1 MCGRYQSWIED
12 DELAAIIER
21 ERRGNAERFLRR
33 KEVFPG
39 DDIPVLYGG
48 HYYLRAK
55 VVRWGY
61 PMVEKRQE
69 RTVALTLAGA
79 LADPEERAD
88 MPKQQPK
95 TTLVINAR
103 AETVLDKRFFRG
115 DVIERRVAV
124 PTSGYYEWANEN
136 GKRQKYHIGFRQNGS
151 GDNVF
156 YLAGMTHTFAQ
167 EETTE
172 ERAVILTTTPLS
184 AIRSIHDRM
193 PLLLTKTELEP
204 WLYDDRFSKEKLERG
219 CEEMSLT
226 LEAV

>member
-12 DELAAIIER
+12 AELAAIIER
-21 ERRGNAERFLRR
+21 ERRGNTERYLRR

-48 HYYLRAK
+48 HYFLRAK

-79 LADPEERAD
+79 LADPEERAET
-88 MPKQQPK
+88 PLAQTK

-115 DVIERRVAV
+115 NSSRGDVLERRVAI
-124 PTSGYYEWANEN
+124 PTSGYYEWANDN
-136 GKRQKYHIGFRQNGS
+136 GRRQKYHIGTTEPL
-151 GDNVF
+151 
-156 YLAGMTHTFAQ
+156 YLAGITHGFG
-167 EETTE
+167 EDNEPD
-172 ERAVILTTTPLS
+172 ERAVILTTSPLP
-184 AIRSIHDRM
+184 ALRTIHDRM
-193 PLLLTKTELEP
+193 PLLLTKAELEP

-219 CEEMSLT
+219 CEELSLMLT
-226 LEAV
+226 AV